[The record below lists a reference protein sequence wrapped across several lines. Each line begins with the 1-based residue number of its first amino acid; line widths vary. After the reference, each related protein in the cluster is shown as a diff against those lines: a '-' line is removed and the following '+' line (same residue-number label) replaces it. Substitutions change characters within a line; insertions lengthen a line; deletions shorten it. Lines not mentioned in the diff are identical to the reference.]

1 MALRPVYPEDVLP
14 DGSEFAA
21 FSGRK
26 IRMGTVAAFIANVQA
41 LRDSTPGTQ
50 RHTDLWSTIID
61 LAPQLSA
68 VGLFEV
74 FSPRDPQ
81 IAELVESLALATDS
95 ESVS

>member
-1 MALRPVYPEDVLP
+1 MTLRPVYPEDVLP
-14 DGSEFAA
+14 DGSEFAV
-21 FSGRK
+21 FGGRK

-41 LRDSTPGTQ
+41 LREATPGTE
-50 RHTDLWSTIID
+50 RHTDLWSTIVD

-74 FSPRDPQ
+74 FWPRDPL
-81 IAELVESLALATDS
+81 IAELVETLSRATDS